1 MEKSINEMSGS
12 ENKYEPDYDA
22 QIAEINRA
30 LELNKKKMDEIEN
43 ALKEFSARKIF
54 TLKELKKMKEQ
65 QIMEEQKKLEQ
76 EKQNIDLIT
85 SKALED
91 AERLRNVAG
100 YANDGNSD
108 MLEER
113 ALNMEL
119 EAILHDIEIRKIIIS
134 EKENQLKDILVR
146 LAVEG
151 HAMEQNKA
159 ANLQYKKKDDNYFR
173 AKSELYKSKEKKD
186 AVWSRY
192 TQVQALLEQQLS
204 KIDKAEKMLKS
215 IYEKLEKIS

>member
-1 MEKSINEMSGS
+1 MSGS

-65 QIMEEQKKLEQ
+65 QIIEEQKKLEE

-91 AERLRNVAG
+91 AERLRNVVE
-100 YANDGNSD
+100 YANNGDSD
-108 MLEER
+108 TLEER
-113 ALNMEL
+113 ALSMEL
-119 EAILHDIEIRKIIIS
+119 KAILHDIEIRKIIIS

-146 LAVEG
+146 LAIEG
-151 HAMEQNKA
+151 HAMEKNKT

-173 AKSELYKSKEKKD
+173 AKSELYKSKEKRD
-186 AVWSRY
+186 AIWNRY
-192 TQVQALLEQQLS
+192 TEVQALLEQQLS